1 MHASLKD
8 SDKNAVLTSTKFC
21 LYWDIY
27 IYIYV
32 FISKYI
38 YTYRCYL
45 VASLLCFD
53 LSSDILSFKQQTQ
66 LWLALAFIFFLLMF
80 VISSRLMCQYIFVVV
95 FQSGQRP
102 GAASWLQRREVSDS
116 SKRVPPSG
124 ERVICPS
131 RCNFSSF
138 YLLLWRSSHF
148 QLCGKHTAWAVN
160 FLCKVTFPDYVQI
173 TQHTQNTHTQDAP
186 TDKGLR

>member
-1 MHASLKD
+1 M
-8 SDKNAVLTSTKFC
+8 
-21 LYWDIY
+21 
-27 IYIYV
+27 
-32 FISKYI
+32 
-38 YTYRCYL
+38 
-45 VASLLCFD
+45 
-53 LSSDILSFKQQTQ
+53 LSGGFF
-66 LWLALAFIFFLLMF
+66 ALFWSQFRYPVVQATNSALIGSGLHIFLLMF
-80 VISSRLMCQYIFVVV
+80 VLSSRLMCQYVFVVV